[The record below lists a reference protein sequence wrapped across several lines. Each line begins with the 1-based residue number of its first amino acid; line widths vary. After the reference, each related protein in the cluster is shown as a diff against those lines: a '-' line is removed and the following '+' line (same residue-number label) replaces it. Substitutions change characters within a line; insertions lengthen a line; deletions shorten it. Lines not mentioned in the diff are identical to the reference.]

1 MLILR
6 REHHSPAIWQVLHKT
21 WATLIMLNT
30 SSWIFKK
37 SFLWGLIRGALEM
50 IFKNSSPYAQVSNI
64 LFCKER
70 QNWKPIYSG
79 YPDAPLFNQ
88 EKSKLMQTKGQ
99 LSKDQ
104 SCFFVCT
111 TFDSFLNDLSLTLLY
126 SFNLLNAITFLKIF
140 GWKVRKGVAG
150 KASAGEVY
158 LPLWWLEQIENLRKS
173 SAVRRTPPAGRN
185 APLPEVVYNCALS
198 KNSDRAHYPR

>member
-6 REHHSPAIWQVLHKT
+6 REHHSSAIWQVLHKT

-50 IFKNSSPYAQVSNI
+50 ILKNSSPYAQVSNI

-79 YPDAPLFNQ
+79 CPDAPLFNQ

-99 LSKDQ
+99 LSKYQ

-111 TFDSFLNDLSLTLLY
+111 TFDSFLNDLSVCT
-126 SFNLLNAITFLKIF
+126 
-140 GWKVRKGVAG
+140 
-150 KASAGEVY
+150 GENYTIANYEKQSPFCVPWPSGF
-158 LPLWWLEQIENLRKS
+158 LPLL
-173 SAVRRTPPAGRN
+173 
-185 APLPEVVYNCALS
+185 C
-198 KNSDRAHYPR
+198 

>member
-6 REHHSPAIWQVLHKT
+6 REHHPSAIWQVLHKT

-30 SSWIFKK
+30 SSWILKK

-50 IFKNSSPYAQVSNI
+50 ILKNSSPYAQVSNI
-64 LFCKER
+64 LFRKER

-79 YPDAPLFNQ
+79 CPDAPLFNQ

-99 LSKDQ
+99 LSKNQ

-111 TFDSFLNDLSLTLLY
+111 TFDSFLNDLQAIKIPPNLKQVWRVLVKSFGHSNTAHQIAVF
-126 SFNLLNAITFLKIF
+126 FNLVDVPTSGYVK
-140 GWKVRKGVAG
+140 RKAD
-150 KASAGEVY
+150 KLWLLTRSSA
-158 LPLWWLEQIENLRKS
+158 LHLMCLALWWLLL
-173 SAVRRTPPAGRN
+173 V
-185 APLPEVVYNCALS
+185 
-198 KNSDRAHYPR
+198 NSLL

>member
-6 REHHSPAIWQVLHKT
+6 REHHSSAIWQVLHKT

-30 SSWIFKK
+30 SSWILKK

-50 IFKNSSPYAQVSNI
+50 ILKNSSPYAQVSNI

-99 LSKDQ
+99 LSKNQ

-111 TFDSFLNDLSLTLLY
+111 TFDSFLNDLFNSINLKLPIFLQSQQTLFIGCANAVFVIITHLFIKRR
-126 SFNLLNAITFLKIF
+126 SCNRGGNFNFFCSPKKIF
-140 GWKVRKGVAG
+140 FF
-150 KASAGEVY
+150 
-158 LPLWWLEQIENLRKS
+158 
-173 SAVRRTPPAGRN
+173 
-185 APLPEVVYNCALS
+185 
-198 KNSDRAHYPR
+198 

>member
-6 REHHSPAIWQVLHKT
+6 REHHSSAIWQVLHKT

-111 TFDSFLNDLSLTLLY
+111 TFDSFLNDLSNGYILAHLY
-126 SFNLLNAITFLKIF
+126 VYFIQYLGHIKKFSNLLVFYPLRSAISERVTFL
-140 GWKVRKGVAG
+140 
-150 KASAGEVY
+150 
-158 LPLWWLEQIENLRKS
+158 ENGTLFTR
-173 SAVRRTPPAGRN
+173 
-185 APLPEVVYNCALS
+185 
-198 KNSDRAHYPR
+198 

>member
-6 REHHSPAIWQVLHKT
+6 REHHPPAIWQVLHKT

-50 IFKNSSPYAQVSNI
+50 ILKNSSPYAQVSNI
-64 LFCKER
+64 LFRKER

-99 LSKDQ
+99 LSKNQ

-111 TFDSFLNDLSLTLLY
+111 TFDSFLNDLLSLYYISIFQKMKAISYTFCSSKRNLNRAVTSRCFMLSSVSLSICPFSMAAIRIRLL
-126 SFNLLNAITFLKIF
+126 
-140 GWKVRKGVAG
+140 
-150 KASAGEVY
+150 
-158 LPLWWLEQIENLRKS
+158 
-173 SAVRRTPPAGRN
+173 
-185 APLPEVVYNCALS
+185 
-198 KNSDRAHYPR
+198 

>member
-6 REHHSPAIWQVLHKT
+6 REHHPSAIWQVLHKT

-30 SSWIFKK
+30 SSWILKK

-50 IFKNSSPYAQVSNI
+50 ILKNSSPYAQVSNI
-64 LFCKER
+64 LFRKER

-79 YPDAPLFNQ
+79 CPDAPLFNQ

-99 LSKDQ
+99 LSKNQ

-111 TFDSFLNDLSLTLLY
+111 TFDSFLNDLSMIPLYRNHFPEEIDCTKNLFCCDKHYFEETDPQYGHTISLLLDATRIKMV
-126 SFNLLNAITFLKIF
+126 SPTI
-140 GWKVRKGVAG
+140 
-150 KASAGEVY
+150 
-158 LPLWWLEQIENLRKS
+158 LWLI
-173 SAVRRTPPAGRN
+173 
-185 APLPEVVYNCALS
+185 
-198 KNSDRAHYPR
+198 

>member
-6 REHHSPAIWQVLHKT
+6 REHHPSAIWQVLHKT

-50 IFKNSSPYAQVSNI
+50 ILKNSSPYAQVSNI

-99 LSKDQ
+99 LSKNQ

-111 TFDSFLNDLSLTLLY
+111 TFDSFLNDFSVC
-126 SFNLLNAITFLKIF
+126 F
-140 GWKVRKGVAG
+140 
-150 KASAGEVY
+150 
-158 LPLWWLEQIENLRKS
+158 
-173 SAVRRTPPAGRN
+173 GRN
-185 APLPEVVYNCALS
+185 YTIPNYEKQSPFYVRSDYPDRQGTSSIFSQSAR
-198 KNSDRAHYPR
+198 KNLHS

>member
-6 REHHSPAIWQVLHKT
+6 REHHPSAIWQVLHKT

-30 SSWIFKK
+30 SSWILKK

-50 IFKNSSPYAQVSNI
+50 ILKNSSPYAQVSNI
-64 LFCKER
+64 LFRKER

-79 YPDAPLFNQ
+79 CPDAPLFNQ

-99 LSKDQ
+99 LSKNQ

-111 TFDSFLNDLSLTLLY
+111 TFDSFLNDLSFSANIAADFFLNIADTHFQMLQASCLL
-126 SFNLLNAITFLKIF
+126 SLFAFGKFLFCVFIGF
-140 GWKVRKGVAG
+140 
-150 KASAGEVY
+150 
-158 LPLWWLEQIENLRKS
+158 LDIWL
-173 SAVRRTPPAGRN
+173 
-185 APLPEVVYNCALS
+185 
-198 KNSDRAHYPR
+198 